1 MNRTVAQSANLSAR
15 KKVEAEITLGMLSAV
30 EQGSSV
36 TQRSL
41 ARELGVALG
50 LVNGYLRRCVAKG
63 WIKVSTAPANRYA
76 YYLTPR
82 GFAEKSRLTAQYL
95 TISFDFFRTA
105 RNQCLELIRLCEQQ
119 GWRRVALCGK
129 GELAE
134 IMVLCAEIEAID
146 IVALVDPE
154 GGSSIKRLPV
164 ITDAS
169 ALPQIDAAIVTDQRD
184 PQGTYDRL
192 ATLIS
197 AERILA
203 PPLLKISR
211 PRSARRG

>member
-1 MNRTVAQSANLSAR
+1 MNGTGLQSANLSAR
-15 KKVEAEITLGMLSAV
+15 KKVEAEITLGMLAAV
-30 EQGSSV
+30 EQGNSV

-41 ARELGVALG
+41 AKELGVALG

-105 RNQCLELIRLCEQQ
+105 RNQCLELIRFCELQ

-146 IVALVDPE
+146 IVALLDPE
-154 GGSSIKRLPV
+154 GG
-164 ITDAS
+164 
-169 ALPQIDAAIVTDQRD
+169 
-184 PQGTYDRL
+184 
-192 ATLIS
+192 
-197 AERILA
+197 
-203 PPLLKISR
+203 
-211 PRSARRG
+211 